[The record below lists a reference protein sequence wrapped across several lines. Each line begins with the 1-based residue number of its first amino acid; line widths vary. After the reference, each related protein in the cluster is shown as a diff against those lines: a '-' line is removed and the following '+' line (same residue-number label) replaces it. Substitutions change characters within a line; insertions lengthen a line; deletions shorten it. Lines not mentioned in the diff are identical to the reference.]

1 MNVPDFYDLPRPA
14 SHTLHEDVAADD
26 RPREKA
32 KRLGFT
38 ALSQAELIAVLIGT
52 GSRGEHVVE
61 LCKRILDDHD
71 QRFGHLARREWIDLL
86 RAYKGIGEVK
96 ALQIQAA
103 LEIARRYHLE
113 DFDNDH
119 QICSSAEAYAYLRP
133 RMEHLTHE
141 ELWVLLL
148 NRGKRV
154 ITHER
159 ISAGGTAMT
168 VADIKMILKPAVNHL
183 AHGIILAHNHPGGTP
198 YPSSADVETTHRV
211 VDALG
216 IVGIRALDHVIISGG
231 AAYSMASGGLIENGR
246 LSSGTLRAGSAVSA
260 ARPVPGLGWEADR
273 P

>member
-32 KRLGFT
+32 KRLGFA

-183 AHGIILAHNHPGGTP
+183 AHGIILAHNHPSDTLN
-198 YPSSADVETTHRV
+198 PSAQDDNLTERVLSACRTLEIQ
-211 VDALG
+211 L
-216 IVGIRALDHVIISGG
+216 LDHIIVCRGNRY
-231 AAYSMASGGLIENGR
+231 YSYRDAGR
-246 LSSGTLRAGSAVSA
+246 I
-260 ARPVPGLGWEADR
+260 
-273 P
+273 